1 MIKVAEEDLS
11 TPVFQRR
18 LPPIYRGGPPPVV
31 TAKVETQE
39 DFQAPEVKSAVI
51 EDEDEECHKE
61 VIESPL
67 REKEENNEE
76 FSKSKERP
84 NSSRIHLPK
93 EDPIYEGDFFFFLLM
108 AINCKDFSSLTIM
121 NYVVFLGY
129 LDLTTSLTSK
139 WRRRYVKLHPNVSLN
154 TRQCGCKI
162 HSIHFILAFF
172 R

>member
-1 MIKVAEEDLS
+1 MEDFSS

-18 LPPIYRGGPPPVV
+18 LPPIYRGGPPVV

-39 DFQAPEVKSAVI
+39 DFQVPEVLKTVI
-51 EDEDEECHKE
+51 KDEECHKE

-67 REKEENNEE
+67 NEENKKEE

-93 EDPIYEGDFFFFLLM
+93 EDPIYEGEF
-108 AINCKDFSSLTIM
+108 AINCKDFSTLTNL
-121 NYVVFLGY
+121 NYVFLGY
-129 LDLTTSLTSK
+129 LDLTTSLTTK

-154 TRQCGCKI
+154 NRQ
-162 HSIHFILAFF
+162 S
-172 R
+172 

>member
-18 LPPIYRGGPPPVV
+18 LPPIYRGGPPVV

-93 EDPIYEGDFFFFLLM
+93 EDPIYEGEFAWQF
-108 AINCKDFSSLTIM
+108 
-121 NYVVFLGY
+121 
-129 LDLTTSLTSK
+129 
-139 WRRRYVKLHPNVSLN
+139 
-154 TRQCGCKI
+154 
-162 HSIHFILAFF
+162 
-172 R
+172 

>member
-1 MIKVAEEDLS
+1 MIKVVAEEDLS

-18 LPPIYRGGPPPVV
+18 LPPIYRGGPPVV

-51 EDEDEECHKE
+51 KDEECHKE

-67 REKEENNEE
+67 REEEENNRPTTTNEE

-93 EDPIYEGDFFFFLLM
+93 EDPIYEGDFF
-108 AINCKDFSSLTIM
+108 C
-121 NYVVFLGY
+121 
-129 LDLTTSLTSK
+129 
-139 WRRRYVKLHPNVSLN
+139 
-154 TRQCGCKI
+154 
-162 HSIHFILAFF
+162 
-172 R
+172 

>member
-18 LPPIYRGGPPPVV
+18 LPPIYRGGPPVV

-39 DFQAPEVKSAVI
+39 DFQVPEVLKTVI
-51 EDEDEECHKE
+51 KDEECHKE

-67 REKEENNEE
+67 NEENKKEE

-93 EDPIYEGDFFFFLLM
+93 EDPIYEGDFF
-108 AINCKDFSSLTIM
+108 ADGN
-121 NYVVFLGY
+121 
-129 LDLTTSLTSK
+129 
-139 WRRRYVKLHPNVSLN
+139 
-154 TRQCGCKI
+154 
-162 HSIHFILAFF
+162 
-172 R
+172 

>member
-1 MIKVAEEDLS
+1 
-11 TPVFQRR
+11 
-18 LPPIYRGGPPPVV
+18 
-31 TAKVETQE
+31 
-39 DFQAPEVKSAVI
+39 
-51 EDEDEECHKE
+51 
-61 VIESPL
+61 
-67 REKEENNEE
+67 
-76 FSKSKERP
+76 
-84 NSSRIHLPK
+84 
-93 EDPIYEGDFFFFLLM
+93 M